1 VELIIP
7 VKESPLIFSS
17 ENYYDKVKALEI
29 DEILSMQLKQKQLG
43 KLFENYITSYPFDRN
58 LAKKELNELSCS
70 YGRVLIY
77 ENFFFWYSGITPKYI
92 NSLHAIMEEEGNV
105 PVTWRYYIAMMAV
118 STINCYYLF
127 KNLQDMFLI
136 KGGDEDWIILGLQ
149 AVPKKLQMLSK
160 VNNILAHQPWKLT
173 VRDINDLITVK
184 NGWNRDEFIH
194 AALILINFHRL
205 AAIVESMKITILDDT
220 YINQRGS
227 DDNIFINNIVD
238 YSLNNKGDKS
248 QQTRNSVQKDGK
260 IKLYNNLVEMNEK
273 HEESEIKNE
282 RKYSLEDM
290 KFVIDEN
297 EVNNLLRSFISN
309 HCTLYM
315 DFDSYSDNYLSNMVC
330 N

>member
-1 VELIIP
+1 
-7 VKESPLIFSS
+7 
-17 ENYYDKVKALEI
+17 
-29 DEILSMQLKQKQLG
+29 MQLKQKQPG

-58 LAKKELNELSCS
+58 LARKELNEISYS
-70 YGRVLIY
+70 YGRILIY
-77 ENFFFWYSGITPKYI
+77 ENFFFWYSGIIPKYI
-92 NSLHAIMEEEGNV
+92 NSLYVIMEEEGNV
-105 PVTWRYYIAMMAV
+105 PITWRYYIAMMAV

-127 KNLQDMFLI
+127 KNLQEMFLI

-173 VRDINDLITVK
+173 VRDINDLITEK

-205 AAIVESMKITILDDT
+205 AAIVESIKITIIDDA
-220 YINQRGS
+220 YINQGRKDG
-227 DDNIFINNIVD
+227 NIFINNIVD
-238 YSLNNKGDKS
+238 YGSNNNCDKS
-248 QQTRNSVQKDGK
+248 HQTSNSAQKDGK
-260 IKLYNNLVEMNEK
+260 IKLYNNLVEMNERQ
-273 HEESEIKNE
+273 EESEMKNE

-309 HCTLYM
+309 HCTLYL

-330 N
+330 NYLFIIQRILIGITKGVTYFRIFIIKV

>member
-1 VELIIP
+1 
-7 VKESPLIFSS
+7 
-17 ENYYDKVKALEI
+17 
-29 DEILSMQLKQKQLG
+29 MQLKQKQPG

-58 LAKKELNELSCS
+58 LARKELNEISYS
-70 YGRVLIY
+70 YGRILIY
-77 ENFFFWYSGITPKYI
+77 ENFFFWYSGIIPKYI
-92 NSLHAIMEEEGNV
+92 NSLYVIMEEEGNV
-105 PVTWRYYIAMMAV
+105 PITWRYYIAMMAV

-127 KNLQDMFLI
+127 KNLQEMFLI

-173 VRDINDLITVK
+173 VRDINDLITEK

-205 AAIVESMKITILDDT
+205 AAIVESIKITIIDDA
-220 YINQRGS
+220 YINQGRKDG
-227 DDNIFINNIVD
+227 NIFINNIVD
-238 YSLNNKGDKS
+238 YGSNNNCDKS
-248 QQTRNSVQKDGK
+248 HQTSISAQKDGK
-260 IKLYNNLVEMNEK
+260 IKLYNNLVEMNERQ
-273 HEESEIKNE
+273 EESEMKNE

-309 HCTLYM
+309 HCTLYL

-330 N
+330 NYLFIIQRILIGITKGVTYFRIFIIKV